1 MIAPSA
7 IATMA
12 MFAAVMAAPQPAQ
25 TGDADVAAREQLQLG
40 TAIHGALDLP
50 TTIHDGPKPTK
61 APAANFAAA
70 GASQMTVTVINQQG
84 SDITTVHVNGAGPAP
99 SGNPG
104 AGTIRKGDK
113 ASFVV
118 GAGWNG
124 NVAINV
130 AGKYVAEDA
139 YISIIRANNLCR
151 SATTGDE
158 SLIEGSFVN
167 QGAGYAQGDLN
178 ISFV

>member
-1 MIAPSA
+1 MISPSA
-7 IATMA
+7 FATMA

-25 TGDADVAAREQLQLG
+25 TGDADVAAREQLHLG

-70 GASQMTVTVINQQG
+70 AASQMTVVVVNQQG

-118 GAGWNG
+118 GSGWNG

-130 AGKYVAEDA
+130 AGKYVVDDA
-139 YISIIRANNLCR
+139 SM
-151 SATTGDE
+151 SAVLTGPT
-158 SLIEGSFVN
+158 
-167 QGAGYAQGDLN
+167 GALLLET
-178 ISFV
+178 SP